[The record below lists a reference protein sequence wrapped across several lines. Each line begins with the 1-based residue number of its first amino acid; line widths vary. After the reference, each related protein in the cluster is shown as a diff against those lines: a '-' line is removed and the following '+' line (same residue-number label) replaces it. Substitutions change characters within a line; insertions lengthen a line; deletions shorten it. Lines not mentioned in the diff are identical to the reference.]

1 MRLKARVSERTRVT
15 AVVVVVV
22 VVVEGERKKE

>member
-22 VVVEGERKKE
+22 VATKDDPS